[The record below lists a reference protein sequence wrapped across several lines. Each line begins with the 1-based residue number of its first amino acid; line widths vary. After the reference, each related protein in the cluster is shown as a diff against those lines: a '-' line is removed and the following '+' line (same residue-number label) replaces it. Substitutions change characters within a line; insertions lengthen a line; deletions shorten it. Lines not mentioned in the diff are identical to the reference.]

1 MPRPLFCGAR
11 RRFLSI
17 LLSSCVFFSLP
28 CFVTVVYDFQSVTV
42 ATEEQNTKAS
52 GLYEVSQ
59 RVEGR
64 DNKPLIA
71 VGTTHGIVA

>member
-17 LLSSCVFFSLP
+17 LSSCVFFSLP